1 MSYIETIILVIFGV
15 LTTIIL
21 LNLLIAIIAN
31 AYIEIIKK
39 THLERNILFIY
50 LKNFI
55 YV

>member
-1 MSYIETIILVIFGV
+1 MSYIESVILVIFGV

-39 THLERNILFIY
+39 THLERIFILIY
-50 LKNFI
+50 
-55 YV
+55 